1 MKKIKNLKSQ
11 NEVSTKLTVL
21 NFYSV
26 SQINIKNTIRYEYDG
41 NTKREHKI
49 IMAKINYEFFK
60 LIAQFKSLRV
70 KKVAKCEKYSLTL

>member
-21 NFYSV
+21 NFYWV

-70 KKVAKCEKYSLTL
+70 KKVAKCEKYWLTL

>member
-1 MKKIKNLKSQ
+1 MRKIKNLKSQ

-21 NFYSV
+21 NFYWV

-70 KKVAKCEKYSLTL
+70 KTVAKCEKY

>member
-21 NFYSV
+21 NFYWV

-70 KKVAKCEKYSLTL
+70 KKVAKCEKYSLNL

>member
-21 NFYSV
+21 NFYWV

-60 LIAQFKSLRV
+60 LIAQFKSLRG
-70 KKVAKCEKYSLTL
+70 KNVAKCEKYSLTL

>member
-60 LIAQFKSLRV
+60 FIAQFKSLRV
-70 KKVAKCEKYSLTL
+70 KTVAKCEKY

>member
-49 IMAKINYEFFK
+49 IMAKINHEFFK